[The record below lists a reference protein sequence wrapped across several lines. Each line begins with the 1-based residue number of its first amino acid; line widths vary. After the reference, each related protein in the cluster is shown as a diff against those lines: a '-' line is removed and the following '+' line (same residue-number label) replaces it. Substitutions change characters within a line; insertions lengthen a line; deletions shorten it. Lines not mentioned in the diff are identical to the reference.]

1 MKRERKLDTTSKK
14 DVPKRIRVCYI
25 VPEDVDRNIEA
36 YSQRERLMKSQV
48 ITEAL
53 QEYLSNRSLHPNKTP
68 KLSISY

>member
-1 MKRERKLDTTSKK
+1 MKRVRKLDTAAKSDAT
-14 DVPKRIRVCYI
+14 KRIRVCYI

-53 QEYLSNRSLHPNKTP
+53 QEYLRNKSLHPDKTP